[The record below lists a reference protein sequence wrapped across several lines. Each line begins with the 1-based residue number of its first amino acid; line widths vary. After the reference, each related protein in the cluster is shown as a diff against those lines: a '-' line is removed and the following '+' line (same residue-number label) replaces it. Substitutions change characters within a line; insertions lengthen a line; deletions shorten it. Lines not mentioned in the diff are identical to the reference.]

1 MRKDNLHPAETII
14 NLWSGPRNI
23 STAMM
28 YAFSQ
33 HKDVR
38 VFDEPLYAHY
48 LKVTG
53 VQHPGRE
60 DILNAQ
66 NNSGDAVMDS
76 FLFNDFDRPFLFL
89 KQMTHHL
96 VDMDLRFLEQTKNII
111 LIRDPKSVLHS
122 YSKVIEQTVLADI
135 GIKQSFELV
144 EYLQKLNFHSLIVD
158 ADTVLRNP
166 EIALKKICFSCGLT
180 FSPAML
186 SWAAGPKKADGI
198 WAKYWYSAV
207 HASTGFQ
214 PIDTSEIKLTDSLQH
229 IYDEALPFY
238 EQLKKQAI

>member
-1 MRKDNLHPAETII
+1 LRKDNLHPAATII

-48 LKVTG
+48 LKVSN
-53 VQHPGRE
+53 VNHPGK
-60 DILNAQ
+60 DAILLAQ
-66 NNSGDAVMDS
+66 NNKGDEVMDS
-76 FLFNDFDRPFLFL
+76 FLFDDFDRPFLFL

-96 VDMDLRFLEQTKNII
+96 LEMDLRFLEQTKNII
-111 LIRDPKSVLHS
+111 LIRDPKRVLHS
-122 YSKVIEQTVLADI
+122 YSKVIEQPVLSDI
-135 GIKQSFELV
+135 GIKQSFDLV
-144 EYLQKLNFHSLIVD
+144 EYLQKLNFHCLIVD
-158 ADTVLRNP
+158 TETILRNP
-166 EIALKKICFSCGLT
+166 EVALKKICFSCGLT

-198 WAKYWYSAV
+198 WAKYWYDAA

-214 PIDTSEIKLTDSLQH
+214 VYNDTAIELTPALQN
-229 IYDEALPFY
+229 IYNEALPFY

>member
-23 STAMM
+23 STAML

-48 LKVTG
+48 LKTTNAN
-53 VQHPGRE
+53 HPGKE
-60 DILNAQ
+60 EILAAQ
-66 NNSGDAVMDS
+66 ENDGNKVMDS
-76 FLFNDFDRPFLFL
+76 FLFDNFDRPFLFL

-96 VDMDLRFLEQTKNII
+96 VNIDLSFLEQTKNII
-111 LIRDPKSVLHS
+111 LIRDPKRVLHS
-122 YSKVIEQTVLADI
+122 YGKVVEKPVLDDI
-135 GIKQSFELV
+135 GIKQSFDLFEHL
-144 EYLQKLNFHSLIVD
+144 KKNSFHYLIVD
-158 ADTVLRNP
+158 AETILQNP
-166 EIALKKICFSCGLT
+166 EAALKKICFSCGLT

-198 WAKYWYSAV
+198 WAKYWYTNV
-207 HASTGFQ
+207 HQSTGFQ
-214 PIDTSEIKLTDSLQH
+214 KFNEEEVVLTPELQS
-229 IYDEALPFY
+229 IYTDALPFY